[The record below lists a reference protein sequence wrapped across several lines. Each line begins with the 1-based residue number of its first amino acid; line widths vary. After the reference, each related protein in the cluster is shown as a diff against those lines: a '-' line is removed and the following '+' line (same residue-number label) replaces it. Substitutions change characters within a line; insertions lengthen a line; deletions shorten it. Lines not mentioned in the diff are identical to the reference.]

1 MTANRLQRWATIFLS
16 SYDCGIHYV
25 RSKDH
30 GKADGL
36 SRLPIMKGT
45 GNLDK
50 EVLVKPEST
59 YLNFVKYNMPCLN
72 FFYVQRET
80 VKDVVLS
87 QVKEYCK
94 PEWPYID
101 NENLKPFFNRKT
113 EFYVEQDC
121 LMLGNRV
128 VVPTALRSLILT
140 GLHSSHLGVV
150 KMKGIARLYVCMVA

>member
-16 SYDCGIHYV
+16 SYDYGIHYV

-72 FFYVQRET
+72 FFYVKRET
-80 VKDVVLS
+80 VKDFVLS